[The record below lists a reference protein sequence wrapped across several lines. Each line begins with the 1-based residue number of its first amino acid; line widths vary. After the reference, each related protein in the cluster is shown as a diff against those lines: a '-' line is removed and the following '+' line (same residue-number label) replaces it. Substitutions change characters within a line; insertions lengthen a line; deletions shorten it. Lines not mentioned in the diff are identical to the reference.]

1 MGDYKMVRMREADYE
16 AFSRLADLEH
26 KPLIEIF
33 GEFARIVEFLLKYAN
48 TRKNNYFTL
57 GVLKDERNG
66 IVFLRLL
73 QQIVGTAENDE
84 DLRRQLAE
92 R

>member
-1 MGDYKMVRMREADYE
+1 MSNYKMVRMRTVDYE
-16 AFSRLADLEH
+16 AFSKLADLEH
-26 KPLIEIF
+26 KPLIEVF
-33 GEFARIVEFLLKYAN
+33 SEFARIVEFLLKYAN

-57 GVLKDERNG
+57 GVLKDEKNG
-66 IVFLRLL
+66 VVLMRLL
-73 QQIVGTAENDE
+73 QQIVGMAEDDE